1 MGKTAKEF
9 VANDL
14 SEFVAVLTFGAIVVL
29 GSLGLETASGLTVA
43 VGWFVLTPV
52 FHRWG
57 DDIAEFLYGE
67 DNSREQSQE
76 TDALT
81 ELKQRY
87 ARGEID
93 DAEFER
99 RLERLIEL
107 DEVPAERRG
116 KTERSPRTSSDLE
129 SEMSDS
135 TDITE
140 SPDASESGE
149 KTARSRDRES

>member
-14 SEFVAVLTFGAIVVL
+14 WMAIAILTLGAIVLL
-29 GSLGLETASGLTVA
+29 GSLGLGAVSGVVVA
-43 VGWFVLTPV
+43 IGWFVLTPL
-52 FHRWG
+52 FLFWG
-57 DDIAEFLYGE
+57 AEIAEFLYGE
-67 DNSREQSQE
+67 ETSQG

-81 ELKQRY
+81 ELKGRY

-93 DAEFER
+93 DAEFEQ

>member
-14 SEFVAVLTFGAIVVL
+14 WMAIAVLTLGFIVLLGA
-29 GSLGLETASGLTVA
+29 LGLEMASGIVVA
-43 VGWFVLTPV
+43 IGWFMLTPV
-52 FHRWG
+52 FLFWG
-57 DDIAEFLYGE
+57 EEIAQFLYGE
-67 DNSREQSQE
+67 DESQAQSGE
-76 TDALT
+76 RDALT

-107 DEVPAERRG
+107 DEIPAETRRV
-116 KTERSPRTSSDLE
+116 
-129 SEMSDS
+129 
-135 TDITE
+135 TDR
-140 SPDASESGE
+140 
-149 KTARSRDRES
+149 TARSSSEPESDIPDSEEQMENRELES